1 MTEIVQ
7 IGDPVLRAIAA
18 PVSKEQFGTPDLK
31 RIVTGMAEALDKQKD
46 GVAIAAPQVGVSLRI
61 FLVRYD
67 RLQVPPEGQALP
79 PDLGVYINP
88 VFVRSSRRR
97 EIMEEGCLSV
107 RGTYGKTYR
116 HERATVRA
124 QDVDGAV
131 FERGGGGVLAQ
142 AFQHETDHLNGIL
155 FVDHALETYDIKKD
169 GEPEEPVAPSH
180 G

>member
-18 PVSKEQFGTPDLK
+18 PVSEEQFNTPALK
-31 RIVTGMAEALDKQKD
+31 RIVDGMAEALDAQKD
-46 GVAIAAPQVGVSLRI
+46 GVAIAAPQVGISLRI

-67 RLQVPPEGQALP
+67 RLLP
-79 PDLGVYINP
+79 PPDGQTLPVDLGVYINP
-88 VFVRSSRRR
+88 EFVRSSRRR
-97 EIMEEGCLSV
+97 EVMEEGCLSV

-124 QDVDGAV
+124 RDIDGRT
-131 FERGGGGVLAQ
+131 FERGGGGILAQ
-142 AFQHETDHLNGIL
+142 VFQHETDHLDGIL
-155 FVDHALETYDIKKD
+155 FVDHALETYEIEKE
-169 GEPEEPVAPSH
+169 GEQKESPAPSH